1 MSLSLQ
7 VLYPITKE
15 TNFNYEYYFEKHMKL
30 VKDTFGDHLDSTL
43 VTKGITSGPNKPAVY
58 YAIATMIFKNQ
69 SAMDLALSRASV
81 VMEDIP
87 NYTNT
92 DPVMLIGE
100 VIL

>member
-43 VTKGITSGPNKPAVY
+43 VTKGIASGPNKPAVY

>member
-7 VLYPITKE
+7 VLYPIAKE

-43 VTKGITSGPNKPAVY
+43 VTKGIASGPNKPAVY

-69 SAMDLALSRASV
+69 SAMDLALSKASV